1 MSNHQ
6 LTLKDLLSAYQILSG
21 LSVDDFAD
29 EFGVSVPA
37 IRNWLSG
44 QSSPHPSMR
53 IEWKT
58 AALIRNLVEETI
70 HREATGWIGYS
81 SE

>member
-1 MSNHQ
+1 MTEP
-6 LTLKDLLSAYQILSG
+6 TLRELIFAYQTLSG
-21 LSVDDFAD
+21 LDEDDMAD
-29 EFGVSVPA
+29 EFGVSAP
-37 IRNWLSG
+37 ILHRWLSG
-44 QSSPHPSMR
+44 ESSPHPSMR